1 MAIRST
7 GGTGVLVALVVFVL
21 TTVFL
26 LVMTIV
32 FYAGRDEATVKMN
45 EAEAR
50 LAEFITASQ
59 RGDDAARAVQA
70 AATNDRES
78 VYGFL
83 MKRQAD
89 VAEFVAGDRAADL
102 GTMRSSLGVPENS
115 NLKDFLSDLRR
126 REKSKSDEAAGLATQ
141 LTETKKQRESLETD
155 LATAKAN
162 AKKEAEA
169 IRAEIAQYRTAAD
182 DLRDE
187 VTEARA
193 AIERTKDDREA
204 RHQSQVAQMQEEV
217 DSLRAEESVL
227 QSRIAALQAKVDVMN
242 VKPKDPAE
250 LVDGRI
256 VAIDPGANQVFIDLG
271 RSERIVPGMT
281 FEVYDDANAI
291 GATDGKGGANRG
303 KASIQV
309 VRVADGT
316 STAKIIRSTT
326 ARPVV
331 KDDVIANAVFDTDY
345 RYKFLV
351 HGRFDVDGDG
361 RPSESEADYLKSRV
375 VEWGGEVIEGDALT
389 GDVDFLVIG
398 VVPPMPAPLPPD
410 ASEAQT
416 LAALE
421 LRKAREDYDRLFQ
434 QAVNAKIPVLNW
446 NRFQVLT
453 GGGSR

>member
-7 GGTGVLVALVVFVL
+7 GGTGVIVALVVFVL

-32 FYAGRDEATVKMN
+32 FYTGKDKATQKLN

-50 LAEFITASQ
+50 LSEFITSSQ
-59 RGDDAARAVQA
+59 QGDDAVRTLRQA
-70 AATNDRES
+70 ANNERES
-78 VYGFL
+78 VFGLL
-83 MKRQAD
+83 MKRKED

-102 GTMRSSLGVPENS
+102 PAIRSLFGVPENS
-115 NLKDFLSDLRR
+115 NLKDFMADLRR
-126 REKSKSDEAAGLATQ
+126 QLKSKTDDAAGLQTQ
-141 LTETKKQRESLETD
+141 LAEAKRQREGLETD

-169 IRAEIAQYRTAAD
+169 IRSEIATYRTAAD
-182 DLRDE
+182 DLRNE

-193 AIERTKDDREA
+193 AIERTKEDREA
-204 RHQSQVAQMQEEV
+204 RHQSQVTQLQEEI
-217 DSLRAEESVL
+217 DSLRAAESVL
-227 QSRIAALQAKVDVMN
+227 QSRITALQAKVDVMN

-250 LVDGRI
+250 LVDGHI
-256 VAIDPGANQVFIDLG
+256 VAIDPGANQVFINLG
-271 RSERIVPGMT
+271 RGERIVPGMT

-291 GATDGKGGANRG
+291 GGTDAKGGTNRG

-309 VRVADGT
+309 IRVADGT
-316 STAKIIRSTT
+316 STAKIVRSTT
-326 ARPVV
+326 GRPVV
-331 KDDVIANAVFDTDY
+331 RDDVIANAVFDTDY

-361 RPSESEADYLKSRV
+361 KPTDSEADYIKSRI
-375 VEWGGEVIEGDALT
+375 VEWGGEVIDGDRLT
-389 GDVDFLVIG
+389 GEADFLVIG
-398 VVPPMPAPLPPD
+398 VTPPMPVSPPPD
-410 ASEAQT
+410 ASEAQM
-416 LAALE
+416 AAYGE
-421 LRKAREDYDRLFQ
+421 LRKAREEYLQLQQ
-434 QAVNAKIPVLNW
+434 QAIDAKIPVLNW